1 MTTIQMRTCD
11 HVLQVV
17 HPRAIFKTNL
27 AYFRKCENF
36 QLFSSNYLLQVP
48 MLKKVICPANICRY
62 VVRKY
67 QDFLK
72 VLINEQI
79 FLCKEMYGFHF
90 KDLRIKGIIWSCRF
104 LRFFTVTFS
113 QFLFLKENE
122 ILISIKI
129 PQCITVTYY
138 ICEKIVWMEIS
149 LV

>member
-1 MTTIQMRTCD
+1 MRKFS
-11 HVLQVV
+11 
-17 HPRAIFKTNL
+17 AIFVELISNT
-27 AYFRKCENF
+27 
-36 QLFSSNYLLQVP
+36 LFSLRNQKFLSKFTFSSSNA
-48 MLKKVICPANICRY
+48 KKVICTANICRY
-62 VVRKY
+62 FVRKY

-79 FLCKEMYGFHF
+79 FLCTKMYGFHF